1 MNLKNL
7 IRHLIDIIF
16 MMSIIWI
23 GIGLSLKMS
32 YLVGYRVDDWSL
44 MNGEMIS
51 LVASI
56 ISGVI
61 AGTLA
66 ALFVQFYHIRYG
78 IVKFLA
84 AFGMEVYLHIPL
96 PYTIT
101 AVYYGRPLVPDPS
114 GDFPSWAMGTGV
126 LVFVLVWSFG
136 HKLVR
141 LEAEKDTEVNRY
153 FIVGH
158 MIDMLFIVSIVFLG
172 FNPPVFVG
180 SHIHEFTADCS
191 LFGGENYC
199 FIESISVAI
208 PIGVFSASFVHFYRI
223 QYGLIKISAALA
235 LMLFSGLGFL
245 WHCSEEEYTF
255 MVFVASMLIFMLLWF
270 LFSDHFT
277 VLVKVAVG
285 IISVWAMWW
294 YVQYTCDANQE
305 AMYQYQLKR
314 IEKDKAMRK
323 KNEKPWEKDAR
334 YRF

>member
-1 MNLKNL
+1 
-7 IRHLIDIIF
+7 

-32 YLVGYRVDDWSL
+32 YFVGYRVDDWGFT
-44 MNGEMIS
+44 NGEMIS
-51 LVASI
+51 FVASI
-56 ISGVI
+56 VSGVI
-61 AGTLA
+61 AGALA

-78 IVKFLA
+78 AVKFLA

-96 PYTIT
+96 PHII
-101 AVYYGRPLVPDPS
+101 VVISESRIPS
-114 GDFPSWAMGTGV
+114 PSEDFSSWALGIGILVFALVWFLGYKLFRSEAKKSTGV
-126 LVFVLVWSFG
+126 NL
-136 HKLVR
+136 H
-141 LEAEKDTEVNRY
+141 
-153 FIVGH
+153 FIARH
-158 MIDMLFIVSIVFLG
+158 MIDTLFVASIVFLG
-172 FNPPVFVG
+172 LNPPAFVS
-180 SHIHEFTADCS
+180 SHIHVFTAECS

-199 FIESISVAI
+199 FIESIFVAI
-208 PIGVFSASFVHFYRI
+208 PVGVFSASFVHFYRI
-223 QYGLIKISAALA
+223 QYGLIKISGALA

-245 WHCSEEEYTF
+245 WYCSEGEYAS
-255 MVFVASMLIFMLLWF
+255 MVFVTSTLIFMLLWL

-323 KNEKPWEKDAR
+323 KNEKPWEKDVR